1 MTVEVET
8 TGRCLCG
15 AVTIAVKG
23 TPVRM
28 AQCHCRDCQRMTGTG
43 HASNAF
49 FNSADVEVA
58 GATNS
63 VTVTTDSGNASIRHF
78 CPVCSSRVF
87 GTNSARP
94 GVLVVPVGVL
104 EDSSWFAP
112 EVVVYTRSAPA
123 WDLTTD
129 AVPHFDA
136 MPPPPPKA

>member
-1 MTVEVET
+1 MTVEVDT

-49 FNSADVEVA
+49 FHAADVHVT
-58 GATNS
+58 GDTNS
-63 VTVTTDSGNASIRHF
+63 VTVTTDSGNASIRNF
-78 CPVCSSRVF
+78 CPSCSSRVF
-87 GTNSARP
+87 GTNLARP
-94 GVLVVPVGVL
+94 GIVVVPVGVL

-129 AVPHFDA
+129 AVPRFDA
-136 MPPPPPKA
+136 APPPPPKA

>member
-1 MTVEVET
+1 MSGKVDT

-15 AVTIAVKG
+15 AVRIAVNG
-23 TPVRM
+23 TPLRM

-49 FNSADVEVA
+49 FHADDVTVTGE
-58 GATNS
+58 TS
-63 VTVTTDSGNASIRHF
+63 SFTVTTDAGNASTRHF
-78 CPVCSSRVF
+78 CSVCSSRVF
-87 GTNSARP
+87 GTNAARP
-94 GVLVVPVGVL
+94 GMIVVPVGVL
-104 EDSSWFAP
+104 DDTSWFAP
-112 EVVVYTRSAPA
+112 QAVVYTRSAPA